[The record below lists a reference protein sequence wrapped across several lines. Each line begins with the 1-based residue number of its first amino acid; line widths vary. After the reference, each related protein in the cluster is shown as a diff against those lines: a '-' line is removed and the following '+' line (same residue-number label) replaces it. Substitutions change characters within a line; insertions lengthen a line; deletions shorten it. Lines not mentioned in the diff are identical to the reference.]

1 MEVAR
6 ADDRGR
12 LVRARRE
19 GVKAGET
26 VALSEVFVWAYM
38 PRETKRLCA
47 HCGRALL
54 PSTARRCRGGC
65 AHTWYCPPPS
75 TENRDGDSTLYKNED
90 GEIVEKME
98 KMMVDK
104 SSCEREGDRY
114 HGLGGGGAG
123 CRSMRRYDAAVATG
137 LRKGTLAPSLFGSQE
152 ATMFARLVIGVLTHP
167 DRRQRALTFALEPN
181 THALSPTRLAQYE
194 QMAEVVAASISLPRG
209 ARKVTKDDVVRLLCI
224 QQCNAFGLSNGE
236 GEMTGVALYPALSLF
251 NHSCMPNCAA
261 VDDGTGSKRVCAI
274 KTLVAVPPGEELTI
288 SYIDL
293 DLTRELRQDKLE
305 ESYAFRCT
313 CARCRAPDADDSPA
327 VAAHLRRITCG
338 SCGGS
343 LIPAPPGQELT
354 VACNSC
360 PLVVQRPNDGDDDA
374 DALSSSGTTVV

>member
-1 MEVAR
+1 MEEDDGLETGEGLAFGPGVEVAR

-12 LVRARRE
+12 LVRARRGRVE

-26 VALSEVFVWAYM
+26 VALSEVFVWSYM

-75 TENRDGDSTLYKNED
+75 TENRDEDEDSTLYKNEEE
-90 GEIVEKME
+90 GEMVEKME
-98 KMMVDK
+98 KMAMVDK
-104 SSCEREGDRY
+104 SSCEREGDKY

-137 LRKGTLAPSLFGSQE
+137 LRKGTLARSLFGSQE

-181 THALSPTRLAQYE
+181 TRALSPTRLAQYE
-194 QMAEVVAASISLPRG
+194 VCLATFSCVCGVCGVWCVRCVRWLKTLTTRAQQMAEVVATSISLPRG
-209 ARKVTKDDVVRLLCI
+209 ARTVTKADVVRLLCI
-224 QQCNAFGLSNGE
+224 QQCNAFGLSNDE

-251 NHSCMPNCAA
+251 NHSCTLISCACVRA
-261 VDDGTGSKRVCAI
+261 RVC
-274 KTLVAVPPGEELTI
+274 V
-288 SYIDL
+288 
-293 DLTRELRQDKLE
+293 
-305 ESYAFRCT
+305 
-313 CARCRAPDADDSPA
+313 
-327 VAAHLRRITCG
+327 
-338 SCGGS
+338 SC
-343 LIPAPPGQELT
+343 LH
-354 VACNSC
+354 
-360 PLVVQRPNDGDDDA
+360 
-374 DALSSSGTTVV
+374 

>member
-1 MEVAR
+1 MEEDDGLETGEGLAFGPGVEVAR

-12 LVRARRE
+12 LVRARRGE

-75 TENRDGDSTLYKNED
+75 TENRDEDEDSTLYKNEEE
-90 GEIVEKME
+90 GEMVEKME
-98 KMMVDK
+98 KMTMVDK
-104 SSCEREGDRY
+104 SSCEQEGDKY

-123 CRSMRRYDAAVATG
+123 CSSMRRYDAAVATG
-137 LRKGTLAPSLFGSQE
+137 LRKGTLARSLFGSQE

-194 QMAEVVAASISLPRG
+194 VCLATFSC
-209 ARKVTKDDVVRLLCI
+209 VR
-224 QQCNAFGLSNGE
+224 
-236 GEMTGVALYPALSLF
+236 V
-251 NHSCMPNCAA
+251 
-261 VDDGTGSKRVCAI
+261 RVCG
-274 KTLVAVPPGEELTI
+274 V
-288 SYIDL
+288 
-293 DLTRELRQDKLE
+293 
-305 ESYAFRCT
+305 
-313 CARCRAPDADDSPA
+313 
-327 VAAHLRRITCG
+327 CG
-338 SCGGS
+338 VCVRGG
-343 LIPAPPGQELT
+343 
-354 VACNSC
+354 
-360 PLVVQRPNDGDDDA
+360 
-374 DALSSSGTTVV
+374 

>member
-1 MEVAR
+1 MEEDDGRDLETGEGLAFGPSVEVAR

-194 QMAEVVAASISLPRG
+194 VCLSTFSCVCVCAVRG
-209 ARKVTKDDVVRLLCI
+209 ACAVVGREATD
-224 QQCNAFGLSNGE
+224 NA
-236 GEMTGVALYPALSLF
+236 
-251 NHSCMPNCAA
+251 HSKWRRWWP
-261 VDDGTGSKRVCAI
+261 R
-274 KTLVAVPPGEELTI
+274 
-288 SYIDL
+288 
-293 DLTRELRQDKLE
+293 R
-305 ESYAFRCT
+305 F
-313 CARCRAPDADDSPA
+313 RCRA
-327 VAAHLRRITCG
+327 
-338 SCGGS
+338 
-343 LIPAPPGQELT
+343 
-354 VACNSC
+354 
-360 PLVVQRPNDGDDDA
+360 VQGR
-374 DALSSSGTTVV
+374 